1 MSKFTGVE
9 CLVCKKK
16 FTDADDVV
24 VCPECGT
31 PYHRECYAEE
41 GKCIN
46 EKLHEENKSWSQE
59 NSKSG
64 KERLKICQRCNAE
77 NKPHA
82 LICENCGSSLVDNLD
97 FENRAQQTGGFSGQE
112 QNQNFG
118 GGYAFNPYDKYLGM
132 NPEEKLD
139 SDVTVAEA
147 ADFVNT
153 NTPYYLMIF
162 KRMKDT
168 GKKIAVSL
176 VCAFFAEFYFAYRKM
191 WAEAIVVNIIKTL
204 LVIPSIIS
212 NFPYMSDMFERLG
225 YSTEFFTA
233 VRNVF
238 DLESTSFILALTV
251 ASYTTL
257 VLNLLC
263 FLFGNWFYYRHM
275 QKKVSMI
282 KITYTSQEE
291 INDGIARAGGTSFM
305 GIILMAAVKFVIVI
319 GILVGIKCMI

>member
-46 EKLHEENKSWSQE
+46 QKLHDENKSWSQE
-59 NSKSG
+59 NSESG
-64 KERLKICQRCNAE
+64 KETLKKCPNCNAE

-82 LICENCGSSLVDNLD
+82 LICENCGTSLVNNLE
-97 FENRAQQTGGFSGQE
+97 FENKSQQTGGFYGQN

-118 GGYAFNPYDKYLGM
+118 GSYAFNPYDKYLGM

-139 SDVTVAEA
+139 SDVTIAEA

-153 NTPYYLMIF
+153 NIPYYLMIF

-191 WAEAIVVNIIKTL
+191 WAEAVVINIIKTL
-204 LVIPSIIS
+204 LAIPSIIS
-212 NFPYMSDMFERLG
+212 NFSYMSDMFDKSG
-225 YSTEFFTA
+225 YSTEFFTTIL
-233 VRNVF
+233 NVF
-238 DLESTSFILALTV
+238 DVESSSFVLAISI
-251 ASYTTL
+251 ASYTAL

-263 FLFGNWFYYRHM
+263 FLFGNWFYYKHM

-291 INDGIARAGGTSFM
+291 INDGIARVGGTSFM
-305 GIILMAAVKFVIVI
+305 GIILMAIVKIVIVL
-319 GILVGIKCMI
+319 GILTLIRCMK